1 MRALEAQRRPRQ
13 ARTPR
18 MQALARLPIFLDLEG
33 KRALVAGNGA
43 PVAWK
48 VELLSASGAD
58 VEVFTEYPCEEL
70 RALTAD
76 APRASVTV
84 RERGWRTGDFTDAA
98 VAVGGFDNEADAERF
113 TAAARTAGVPVNVID
128 QPAYCDFSFGAIVN
142 RSPLVIGIST
152 EGAAPVFAQAIRA
165 KLEAVL
171 PRGFA
176 RWADAARGW
185 RKWVQSAGVSS
196 AARRRFWQLFAAC
209 AMNHPAHEPAPSD
222 FDALFQIAKGQAA
235 QAGAVTLVGAGP
247 GDPEL
252 LTLRAVRAL
261 QTADIILVDELV
273 SSDILDFARR
283 EAKKMLVGAT
293 GDGSACEQDEM
304 NGLMVALAKA
314 GRRVVRLTGGEATT
328 FGRAREEI
336 AVCRAAG
343 IAVEIVPGIGA
354 AEAAAARLLLGS
366 IPEMPLPACCG
377 SRAAPPGDRARA
389 MRSIDRG

>member
-1 MRALEAQRRPRQ
+1 MRALEAQRPPPQ
-13 ARTPR
+13 TRTPR

-43 PVAWK
+43 PVSWK
-48 VELLSASGAD
+48 AELLSASGAD
-58 VEVFTEYPCEEL
+58 VEVFTEHPCEEL

-84 RERGWRTGDFTDAA
+84 RERGWRTGDFTGAA

-128 QPAYCDFSFGAIVN
+128 RPAYCDFSFGAIVN

-165 KLEAVL
+165 KLEATL

-176 RWADAARGW
+176 RWAEVAQRW
-185 RKWVQSAGVSS
+185 RKKVQSAGVSS

-209 AMNHPAHEPAPSD
+209 AMNHPGHEPGQSD
-222 FDALFQIAKGQAA
+222 FEALFEIAKGQAA
-235 QAGAVTLVGAGP
+235 QAGAVTLVAAGA

-261 QTADIILVDELV
+261 QAADIILVDELV
-273 SSDILDFARR
+273 SPDILDFARR

-314 GRRVVRLTGGEATT
+314 GRRVVRLTGGETTT

-354 AEAAAARLLLGS
+354 AEAAAARLSLGA
-366 IPEMPLPACCG
+366 IPEMPLPVCCG
-377 SRAAPPGDRARA
+377 SPAAPQGDKAPA
-389 MRSIDRG
+389 MRSTDRG